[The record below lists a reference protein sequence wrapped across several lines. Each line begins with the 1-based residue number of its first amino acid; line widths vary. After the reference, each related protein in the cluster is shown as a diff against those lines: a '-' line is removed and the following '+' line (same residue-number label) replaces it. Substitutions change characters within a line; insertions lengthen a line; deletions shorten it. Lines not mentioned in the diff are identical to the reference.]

1 MENLIFL
8 KSFLGKHPNT
18 TIKTWGNSSGLNQKS
33 VKRLLRWGIVKNFGS
48 TRYPQWKW
56 IGGDVTERMS
66 NLVLSNDRVYKKK
79 RRKRKS
85 KSVSSKPKTIFD
97 ILMKYPNISV
107 TINSDVI
114 VEIKSSDDITISRNN
129 TRMKVENLTM
139 LENILSLTA

>member
-8 KSFLGKHPNT
+8 QSFLGKHPNT
-18 TIKTWGNSSGLNQKS
+18 TIKTWGNASGLNQKS
-33 VKRLLRWGIVKNFGS
+33 VKRLMRWGIVKNFGS
-48 TRYPQWKW
+48 TRYPKWKW
-56 IGGDVTERMS
+56 TGGDVTERMS
-66 NLVLSNDRVYKKK
+66 NLVLSDERVYKRK

-85 KSVSSKPKTIFD
+85 KTVASKPKTIFD

-114 VEIKSSDDITISRNN
+114 VEINSSDDITISRNN

>member
-8 KSFLGKHPNT
+8 QSFLGKHPNT
-18 TIKTWGNSSGLNQKS
+18 TIRTWGNASGLNQKS
-33 VKRLLRWGIVKNFGS
+33 VKRLMRWGIVKNFGS

-56 IGGDVTERMS
+56 IGGDVTEKMS
-66 NLVLSNDRVYKKK
+66 KLVLSNERVYKRK
-79 RRKRKS
+79 RRKGKQ
-85 KSVSSKPKTIFD
+85 VSPRSSKTIFD

-114 VEIKSSDDITISRNN
+114 VEINAKDDITISRNN
-129 TRMKVENLTM
+129 TRMKVSDLTM

>member
-8 KSFLGKHPNT
+8 QSFLGKHPNT
-18 TIKTWGNSSGLNQKS
+18 TIKTWGNAAGLSQKS
-33 VKRLLRWGIVKNFGS
+33 VKRLLRWGMVKNFGT

-56 IGGDVTERMS
+56 VGGDVTDRLS
-66 NLVLSNDRVYKKK
+66 NRVLSDERVYKRK

-85 KSVSSKPKTIFD
+85 KTVSSKPKTIFD